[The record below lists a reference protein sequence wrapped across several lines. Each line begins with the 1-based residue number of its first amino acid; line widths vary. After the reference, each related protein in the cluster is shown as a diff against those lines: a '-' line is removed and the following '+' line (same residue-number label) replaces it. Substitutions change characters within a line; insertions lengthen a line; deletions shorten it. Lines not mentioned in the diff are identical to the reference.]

1 MSEQPIPYVC
11 PEDVPR
17 GTFICR
23 TNGLPA
29 AIENAAKLTA
39 EIIETLRGNKELEK

>member
-1 MSEQPIPYVC
+1 MFAQKMSLE
-11 PEDVPR
+11 ELSSAE
-17 GTFICR
+17 